1 MMGNINEKDLLAG
14 KSSREE
20 FLRWWNLQISVQA
33 SKRISKSRGVIIRRE
48 EGGRRGKC
56 KF

>member
-1 MMGNINEKDLLAG
+1 
-14 KSSREE
+14 
-20 FLRWWNLQISVQA
+20 LQISVQA